1 MKYLKLFES
10 FGDDFKKSLNDLQD
24 KYESDKEQLFK
35 RCKDRVDQFMFDL
48 TDDYSN
54 QSTYQNDFIEDDD
67 PRVSIWYFLKC
78 EWKDFE
84 KFLNLLQETDERL
97 QSELGLK
104 VMLTSRIKGKFEG
117 YHELHHGFSISVS
130 KTIEIYNNYY
140 SGERRLNSKE
150 SPKLEDYY
158 THVEFKIN
166 VRP

>member
-1 MKYLKLFES
+1 MRYLKLFEGFS
-10 FGDDFKKSLNDLQD
+10 EDFYNELKSLED
-24 KYESDKEQLFK
+24 KYKSDKEELVK
-35 RCKDRVDQFMFDL
+35 SYKHKVDQFMFDL

-54 QSTYQNDFIEDDD
+54 QTTDQIDYIENDD

-84 KFLNLLQETDERL
+84 KFLNTLKEVNERL

-104 VMLTSRIKGKFEG
+104 IMLTAEIKGKFEG
-117 YHELHHGFSISVS
+117 YHALHHGFNISVL
-130 KTIEIYNNYY
+130 KTIEIYNDYY

-158 THVEFKIN
+158 THIEFKIN